1 VRKFQ
6 HNAFAIK
13 TQEGGLPDFFQSRV
27 TRMTRTPSSTGEGN
41 DHVTRDPDGCLA
53 VPFPSGARTG
63 LTAAQRNA
71 CMGDYEK
78 YCKDV
83 TPGGGR
89 IIACLAKSSDKLT
102 PACKKVPADAEKK

>member
-1 VRKFQ
+1 MLRIILTAVILATSVP
-6 HNAFAIK
+6 AFA
-13 TQEGGLPDFFQSRV
+13 QE
-27 TRMTRTPSSTGEGN
+27 
-41 DHVTRDPDGCLA
+41 
-53 VPFPSGARTG
+53 
-63 LTAAQRNA
+63 LTAEQRNA

-102 PACKKVPADAEKK
+102 PACKKVLADAEKK